1 MSNFLQKP
9 LTSFLGV
16 GPQRSRLLA
25 ALGLVVVEDLLWFF
39 PRRYE
44 DRRHVA
50 AIASL
55 LPGRPAV
62 VYAKVT
68 DTKRRRLQKPGL
80 EIVTALLTDE
90 SGSITVSWFN
100 RKGLEY
106 ILKEGTSVV
115 IYGVPSVHGSA
126 VEMSNPDFEVLKES
140 GTGASFCG
148 IIPIYPS
155 TAGLPAKWFRTFAA
169 EVIAVALPHIKETI
183 PNFIIEKRKL
193 RPLAEALASMHAP
206 SSPEEWKESR
216 RRLAYEEMLLLQT
229 ALAAKS

>member
-9 LTSFLGV
+9 LTSFRGV

-80 EIVTALLTDE
+80 EIVTSLLTD
-90 SGSITVSWFN
+90 
-100 RKGLEY
+100 
-106 ILKEGTSVV
+106 
-115 IYGVPSVHGSA
+115 
-126 VEMSNPDFEVLKES
+126 
-140 GTGASFCG
+140 
-148 IIPIYPS
+148 
-155 TAGLPAKWFRTFAA
+155 
-169 EVIAVALPHIKETI
+169 
-183 PNFIIEKRKL
+183 
-193 RPLAEALASMHAP
+193 
-206 SSPEEWKESR
+206 
-216 RRLAYEEMLLLQT
+216 
-229 ALAAKS
+229 